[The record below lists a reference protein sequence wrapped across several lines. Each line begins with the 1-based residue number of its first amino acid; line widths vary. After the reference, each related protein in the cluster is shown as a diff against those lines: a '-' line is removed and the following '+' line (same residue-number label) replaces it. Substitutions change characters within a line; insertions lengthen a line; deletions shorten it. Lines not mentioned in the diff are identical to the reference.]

1 MTMMMNRQR
10 QPDILLLR
18 CEGKTT
24 APWLRYIITFV
35 GLGILY
41 CSLVEVYYSIEVLQ
55 YD

>member
-1 MTMMMNRQR
+1 MTIMTIMTMMTIMTIMTIMTTMTNRQR

-35 GLGILY
+35 G
-41 CSLVEVYYSIEVLQ
+41 
-55 YD
+55 